1 MKLSARMQCGE
12 LRESSQPASAMRTD
26 LSDIHAGSA
35 RADFSH
41 RRRVPIPWPKF
52 MKALTRADLPLKA
65 NEVAVALVILSYAD
79 MTTLTCFPSID
90 EIRRHAHVSR
100 NTVCRTI
107 KKLEKLRLVT
117 VSKRKQ
123 ASGRFDRNEY
133 DFNLLRQ
140 QVYQVC
146 N

>member
-1 MKLSARMQCGE
+1 MGGRNARPHGSRLSR
-12 LRESSQPASAMRTD
+12 SSVSLGPNPAYSH
-26 LSDIHAGSA
+26 SSK
-35 RADFSH
+35 ADFSH

-52 MKALTRADLPLKA
+52 MKALTRTDLPLKA
-65 NEVAVALVILSYAD
+65 NERAVALIILSYAD
-79 MTTLTCFPSID
+79 MKTLTCFPSID

-107 KKLEKLRLVT
+107 KKLVKLRLVT
-117 VSKRKQ
+117 VNKRKQ

-140 QVYQVC
+140 QVYRVA